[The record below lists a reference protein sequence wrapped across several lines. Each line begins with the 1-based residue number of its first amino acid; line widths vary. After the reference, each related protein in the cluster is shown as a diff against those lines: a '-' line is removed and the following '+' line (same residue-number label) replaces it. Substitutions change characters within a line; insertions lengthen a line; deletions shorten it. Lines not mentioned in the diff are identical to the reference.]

1 MCSALTPALS
11 DRTLKGQSK
20 VKRVRMLRDLVAN
33 QLLIR
38 EVGNITHHAGYKE
51 LWLGYGWSYLEP
63 IIFTVAYYL
72 FVRLVRSSDA
82 SSADTL
88 LLTILSGQAVF
99 GWFTKTISGA
109 PGSIEKYQNILLT
122 MRIEPLVLLAADFH
136 VYVKSAMAGFVL
148 LFAALVI
155 FGVTPSLTWL
165 LTIPLILLMG
175 GLLFPLAVIL
185 GIFGVYVKD
194 TGRLMSTLSRL
205 MIFVTPVLF
214 SLRDVHNHLRF
225 IIELNP
231 IAQLIELL
239 RSALI
244 YQIVPEPFGI
254 AYVLTLCVILWAIA
268 WLLLNKFSRHLA
280 KEL

>member
-1 MCSALTPALS
+1 MPPSSTQALPHRNAKRRS
-11 DRTLKGQSK
+11 D
-20 VKRVRMLRDLVAN
+20 VKRVSMMRDIFAN

-63 IIFTVAYYL
+63 LIFTVAYYM

-82 SSADTL
+82 GSADTL

-109 PGSIEKYQNILLT
+109 PGSIDKYQNILLT
-122 MRIEPLVLLAADFH
+122 MRIEPLVLIAADFH
-136 VYVKSAMAGFVL
+136 YYVKSAMAGFVL
-148 LFAALVI
+148 LFGALLI
-155 FGVTPSLTWL
+155 FGVTPSLMWL
-165 LTIPLILLMG
+165 LTIPFMLLMG
-175 GLLFPLAVIL
+175 ALFFPLAVIL
-185 GIFGVYVKD
+185 SILGVYVKD
-194 TGRLMSTLSRL
+194 VGRLMSTASRL
-205 MIFVTPVLF
+205 LIFVTPVLF
-214 SLRDVHNHLRF
+214 SLRDVHSHLRL

-244 YQIVPEPFGI
+244 YQIVPAPFGI
-254 AYVLTLCVILWAIA
+254 AYVLILCLIFWVFA
-268 WLLLNKFSRHLA
+268 WLLLNRFSRHLA